1 MHADTR
7 CRVVLWKRVIVDVSD
22 IQETPQPYSDTWKWF
37 WKHIMGA
44 TAKNWDHC
52 ARAGDPQCVGW
63 SLVCVFFGLPIIQ
76 DLGSWQVLSLLI
88 FPPFDLTLFPITT
101 LPWRSLVYPLPGT
114 TLKPVPGRKLES
126 QSNMTSRDPYH
137 HWVVWFYT
145 WLPQELISVWV
156 PMFTK
161 MESLNVK
168 VSKNILKISKRIY
181 RIVTSWNV

>member
-1 MHADTR
+1 MQKILTFPVSNLSLPCLPLTKLDAEML
-7 CRVVLWKRVIVDVSD
+7 LWKRVIVNMSD
-22 IQETPQPYSDTWKWF
+22 IQKTPQPSTDTWKWF

-63 SLVCVFFGLPIIQ
+63 SLVCVFFGLLIIQ
-76 DLGSWQVLSLLI
+76 DLGSWQVSTSSVIAHFPAIWFNSLPNNNSALME
-88 FPPFDLTLFPITT
+88 P
-101 LPWRSLVYPLPGT
+101 R
-114 TLKPVPGRKLES
+114 ES

-168 VSKNILKISKRIY
+168 VSKIILKISKRI
-181 RIVTSWNV
+181 